1 MSVVVTSFGNDESAR
16 LPTLLK
22 TESVTDILIG
32 KVHELQNNYF
42 KENLWKLLL
51 FYKKHIV

>member
-16 LPTLLK
+16 LPALLK
-22 TESVTDILIG
+22 TESITDILIG